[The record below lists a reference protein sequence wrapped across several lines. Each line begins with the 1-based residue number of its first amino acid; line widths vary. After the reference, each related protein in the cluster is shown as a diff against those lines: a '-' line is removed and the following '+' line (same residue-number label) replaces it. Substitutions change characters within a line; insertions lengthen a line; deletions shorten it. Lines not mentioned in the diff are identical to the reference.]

1 MNQTKSKMP
10 RTRKPQVARPA
21 GRVASTTTW
30 ATKNVPS
37 PVVYR
42 IPTGR
47 RDYACEGKIVGS
59 WVAPIHVRWIDE
71 HEFQVYI
78 NDTELRGVIENYNEL
93 DLSNTKVTLNQV
105 DGPIRLTGNLDIEN
119 WILTV
124 EQANIDYV
132 NSQTVT
138 TDILTATTGTITNLT
153 SEGVS
158 TGTLDTTGN
167 VTIDWTLWVTGET
180 SLSNNLNVT
189 GNVSATGT
197 GEFGSNLT
205 VGGNAAITG
214 NETVGWNL
222 DVTGDISG
230 ANITA
235 SASVT
240 TVDLTAT
247 GATSLQDVT
256 ADDITSTS
264 ITNSGNATIG
274 GTLWVTWATTLGD
287 NLSVAGNET
296 VGGTLDVTGAST
308 FTGAMTAGNITS
320 TGTSNL
326 NDLNVAGN
334 ETVAGTLGVTG
345 NTTLNS
351 ALTVAGATTL
361 SSNAT
366 VGGNLSVSGNSTVTG
381 TSTTTGNAIFNND
394 VTVSGNGTIAG
405 NTTIWGTLWVTWD
418 ATLADDLYVNGST
431 HLKDVETDGSV
442 DIDGTLRVTGAITAT
457 NWARISGQVESDS
470 LVTTNTSTEN
480 LYVSWLISLG
490 NDAEAPDFVLQS
502 EKGQP
507 NGVCP
512 LDANGK
518 VDPQYLPPVYTTAI
532 VKMGTGV
539 FSNSNTAVVV
549 DADITADSAVICTNY
564 SDIVWDLNEVINIGQ
579 LTVVSNQVET
589 GSFKYL
595 IINPIS

>member
-1 MNQTKSKMP
+1 MP